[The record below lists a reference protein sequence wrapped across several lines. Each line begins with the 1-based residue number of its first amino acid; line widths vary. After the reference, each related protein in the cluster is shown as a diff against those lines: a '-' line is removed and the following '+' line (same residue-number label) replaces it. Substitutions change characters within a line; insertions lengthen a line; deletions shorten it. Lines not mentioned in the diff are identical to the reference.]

1 MPFVMDPYVISL
13 RLIHVIG
20 GIFWAGAGLY
30 ASWFVQPAARA
41 LGQNGAA
48 FMRHL
53 MGETRLGAAMGLSAV
68 AAIVSGVLLYWHDF
82 GAVVPFNPSMGGFA
96 LGGAAAIAAWLISVM
111 VMLPSGQRMQ
121 QLGARAAQ
129 GEDVGAEMTSITK
142 RMGRFGQVATW
153 LMVVAVVCMAV
164 ARYL

>member
-1 MPFVMDPYVISL
+1 MHMEQYVIVL
-13 RLIHVIG
+13 RLFHVVG

-30 ASWFVQPAARA
+30 SSWFLQPAARE
-41 LGQNGAA
+41 LGQSGAA

-68 AAIVSGVLLYWHDF
+68 AAVVSGVLLYWHDF
-82 GAVVPFNPSMGGFA
+82 GAIVPFNPSMGGFA
-96 LGGAAAIAAWLISVM
+96 LGGAAAIAAWLVSLM
-111 VMLPSGQRMQ
+111 VMLPSGRRMQ
-121 QLGARAAQ
+121 QLGGRAAR
-129 GEDVGAEMTSITK
+129 GDDVGAEMAAIST

>member
-1 MPFVMDPYVISL
+1 MRSMELYVIVL
-13 RLIHVIG
+13 RLLHVIG

-30 ASWFVQPAARA
+30 SSWFLQPAARE
-41 LGQNGAA
+41 LGQSGAA

-68 AAIVSGVLLYWHDF
+68 AAVVSGVLLYWHDF
-82 GAVVPFNPSMGGFA
+82 GAIVPFNASMGGFA
-96 LGGAAAIAAWLISVM
+96 LGGAAAIAAWVISVT

-129 GEDVGAEMTSITK
+129 GEDVGAEMTSVTT
-142 RMGRFGQVATW
+142 RMGRFGQIAMW